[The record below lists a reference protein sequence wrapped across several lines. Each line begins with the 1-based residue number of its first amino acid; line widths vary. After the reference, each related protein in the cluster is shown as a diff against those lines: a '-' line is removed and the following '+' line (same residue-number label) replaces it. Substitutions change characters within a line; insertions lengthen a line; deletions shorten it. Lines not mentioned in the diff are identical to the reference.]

1 MYWQVISSAGF
12 FVWRL
17 RIKEHEPVWMKANNV
32 TIFGVVFGQEMKE
45 NSEGANHIFLTSD
58 GDKTLLI

>member
-1 MYWQVISSAGF
+1 
-12 FVWRL
+12 
-17 RIKEHEPVWMKANNV
+17 MKANNV